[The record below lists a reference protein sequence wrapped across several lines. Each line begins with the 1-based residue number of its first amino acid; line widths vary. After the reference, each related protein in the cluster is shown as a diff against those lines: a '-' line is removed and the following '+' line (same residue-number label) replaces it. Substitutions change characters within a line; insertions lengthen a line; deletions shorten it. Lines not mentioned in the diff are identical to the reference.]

1 MEIHQSLIAKPSC
14 LAIDPA
20 RNVQYGHPAWEI
32 LIAPEQPDADHRRD
46 RAVNDAQASNG
57 RRIRSREE
65 NRMAQGSR
73 KTGWLLAAASALA
86 LGTAA
91 APAQAQQDGV
101 IRIGVTIRMIVENGL
116 KYGQM
121 LKDELDAANAAG
133 GINGKRLEVV
143 LLDDEC
149 KPDKGIANV
158 NRFIHQNR
166 VHLVIGSTCSS
177 VSLPMVDITAK
188 EEVPQIVPHSTNANI
203 TRKNSA
209 WVFRTAVSERFYAS
223 VHAKYLSE
231 NVGKKV
237 AYLYT
242 NDGAAVGFAK
252 DYMAFMKK
260 NYNIDPAYEA
270 QMQETDLDFRA
281 HLLRIKSLGV
291 EVLAIGGQA
300 DAIARISQ
308 QSIEVGIPSRVRRV
322 AASAASNAP
331 VPELAGD
338 AAVGL
343 TYAAAFNCND
353 EREVAKKF
361 VSMVRE
367 KYKVRCPDHDF
378 SQAYETAQLVKLA
391 LGNAR
396 LGLTD
401 ATLKADRAA
410 IRDALAGIR
419 NYSGLASGPINF
431 CADPTPQCRDGNR
444 TGILVEYTKGGKDFD
459 SRVLARVSFDADFGL

>member
-1 MEIHQSLIAKPSC
+1 MKL
-14 LAIDPA
+14 
-20 RNVQYGHPAWEI
+20 
-32 LIAPEQPDADHRRD
+32 
-46 RAVNDAQASNG
+46 
-57 RRIRSREE
+57 
-65 NRMAQGSR
+65 NR
-73 KTGWLLAAASALA
+73 KLLAM
-86 LGTAA
+86 AA
-91 APAQAQQDGV
+91 APVVMLGLSAAPAMAQDGV
-101 IRIGVTIRMIVENGL
+101 IRIGVSIRMIIENGL
-116 KYGQM
+116 RYGQM
-121 LKDELDAANAAG
+121 TKDELEGVNAAG
-133 GINGKRLEVV
+133 GINGKKVEVT

-158 NRFIHQNR
+158 NRLVNQNK

-177 VSLPMVDITAK
+177 VSMPMVDVTAK
-188 EEVPQIVPHSTNANI
+188 EEVPQIIPHSTNTNI
-203 TRKNSA
+203 TKKGSA
-209 WVFRTAVSERFYAS
+209 WVFRTSVSERFYAS

-237 AYLYT
+237 AFLYT
-242 NDGAAVGFAK
+242 NDSAGISFAK
-252 DYMAFMKK
+252 DYMAFLKK
-260 NYNIDPAYEA
+260 NYNVEPAYEA

-291 EVLAIGGQA
+291 EVLAIGGQL

-308 QSIEVGIPSRVRRV
+308 QSHEVGIPKNVRRV

-343 TYAAAFNCND
+343 TFAAAFNCND
-353 EREVAKKF
+353 DRPVAKAF
-361 VSMVRE
+361 VKLVQE

-391 LGNAR
+391 LGNAK

-410 IRDALAGIR
+410 IRDALAGIK
-419 NYSGLASGPINF
+419 NYQGLASGPINF

-444 TGILVEYTKGGKDFD
+444 AGILVEYTKGGKDFETGI
-459 SRVLARVSFDADFGL
+459 LARVSFDADFGL